1 MSFHA
6 IQLGRVGHKERIKAM
21 RLGVASVG
29 GKVADC
35 PHSDVATLEKLTAAH
50 DVRFAYTCGMHW
62 TERVAR
68 AFLESKGIP
77 SVVLDLGYFKRAKN
91 SADKT
96 GYNQIGLGKIGWVPE
111 REVDSSRWEALG
123 IPDAVAP
130 VTDRPRNVL
139 VLGQVPN
146 DSQHGMTEKKLNAW
160 LDERTKAFRDVGYRI
175 TFRPHPLHMRGKA
188 PTCDDIS
195 LPTTCSLAKALAQCS
210 HVVTFNSTAG
220 LEAILAGVHVVCDT
234 SCHYWPIATYGHNP
248 PGASKAAVMSHMH
261 SLAWSQW
268 TCAEIEPGDPLR
280 FLFPD
285 LVPSR
290 KPMRHLIAIP
300 YFGYNPKYLE
310 MLHEWVRTLKRT
322 APDAEF
328 VVFTHDAVSVM
339 DEFDY
344 PVIDLDISGY
354 KEVIRAGQPFD
365 IKGALMCEAA
375 IAIKRPFL
383 MLDSDALLVA
393 NPSDVLDSLAQNA
406 ACAMPIDHGAI
417 LSGHQLLCDEP
428 FPTVRKMCAG
438 VFWFGDVAGREALV
452 SHYLMAWRELLSHNC
467 PWTPCIPHLLEQYA
481 WSLAHHRMN
490 GATLPATLNWAPH
503 IVGESPHAIVNHLFG
518 HKKWNGNAPK
528 NT

>member
-6 IQLGRVGHKERIKAM
+6 IQLGRVGHKERIKSM

-29 GKVADC
+29 GTVVDC
-35 PHSDVATLEKLTAAH
+35 PYSDVATLERLITAH
-50 DVRFAYTCGMHW
+50 DFRLVYTCGMHW
-62 TERVAR
+62 TERAAR

-77 SVVLDLGYFKRAKN
+77 LVVLDLGYFKRAKD
-91 SADKT
+91 SKDRT

-111 REVDSSRWEALG
+111 REVDSSRWDALG

-146 DSQHGMTEKKLNAW
+146 DSQHHMTEKKLNAW
-160 LDERTKAFRDVGYRI
+160 FDKDMQEIRDAGTRI
-175 TFRPHPLHMRGKA
+175 IFRPHPLHMRGKA
-188 PTCDDIS
+188 PMCDEIS
-195 LPTTCSLAKALAQCS
+195 LPTKSSLQNELSKS
-210 HVVTFNSTAG
+210 SMVVTYNSTAG
-220 LEAILAGVHVVCDT
+220 LEAILAGIPVICDP
-234 SCHYWPIATYGHNP
+234 SAHYYGIADYGE
-248 PGASKAAVMSHMH
+248 GGCTKQDVMRHMH
-261 SLAWSQW
+261 RLAWSQW
-268 TCAEIEPGDPLR
+268 TCAEIETGDPLR

-285 LVPSR
+285 LVPAR
-290 KPMRHLIAIP
+290 NPMKHLIAIP
-300 YFGYNPKYLE
+300 YFGENPKYLE

-354 KEVIRAGQPFD
+354 REVMRDGQPFD

-375 IAIKRPFL
+375 LAIKRPFL

-393 NPSDVLDSLAQNA
+393 NPSDVLNSIAQNA

-438 VFWFGDVAGREALV
+438 VFWFGDVTRRKALV
-452 SHYLMAWRELLSHNC
+452 GHYLMAWRELFHHDF
-467 PWTPCIPHLLEQYA
+467 PWTPKIPHLLEQYA

-490 GATLPATLNWAPH
+490 GATLPASMNWAPH
-503 IVGESPHAIVNHLFG
+503 IVGTSPHAIVNHLFG
-518 HKKWNGNAPK
+518 HKKWNGKAPA

>member
-6 IQLGRVGHKERIKAM
+6 IQLGRVGHKERIKSM

-29 GKVADC
+29 GTVVDC
-35 PHSDVATLEKLTAAH
+35 PYSDVATLEKLTTVH
-50 DVRFAYTCGMHW
+50 DVRFVYTCGMHW
-62 TERVAR
+62 TERAAR
-68 AFLESKGIP
+68 SFLESKGIP
-77 SVVLDLGYFKRAKN
+77 LVVLDLGYFKRAKD
-91 SADKT
+91 SKDRT
-96 GYNQIGLGKIGWVPE
+96 GYNQIGIGKIGWVPSHD
-111 REVDSSRWEALG
+111 VDSSRWDALG

-130 VTDRPRNVL
+130 VSDRPRNVL

-146 DSQHGMTEKKLNAW
+146 DSQHHMTEKKLNAW
-160 LDERTKAFRDVGYRI
+160 FDERTKDFRDAGYHV
-175 TFRPHPLHMRGKA
+175 TFRPHPLHLRGKA

-195 LPTTCSLAKALAQCS
+195 LPTTCSLAKALAECS

-220 LEAILAGVHVVCDT
+220 LEAIMAGVPVLCDDDA
-234 SCHYWPIATYGHNP
+234 HYDCVSTYGY
-248 PGASKAAVMSHMH
+248 GDGDTTKSEVMSHMH
-261 SLAWSQW
+261 RLAWSQW
-268 TCAEIEPGDPLR
+268 TCAEIETGDPLR

-285 LVPSR
+285 LVPAR
-290 KPMRHLIAIP
+290 KPMKHLIAIP
-300 YFGYNPKYLE
+300 YFGDNPKYLE

-322 APDAEF
+322 AADAEF
-328 VVFTHDAVSVM
+328 VVFTHDTK
-339 DEFDY
+339 DIIKPLGY
-344 PVIDLDISGY
+344 PVLKLSIKGY
-354 KEVIRAGQPFD
+354 SDVLREGQPFD

-393 NPSDVLDSLAQNA
+393 NPSDVLDAIAQNA

-438 VFWFGDVAGREALV
+438 VFWFGDVSRRKALV
-452 SHYLMAWRELLSHNC
+452 GHYLMAWRELFHHDF
-467 PWTPCIPHLLEQYA
+467 PWTPKIPHLLEQYA
-481 WSLAHHRMN
+481 WSLAHFRMN
-490 GATLPATLNWAPH
+490 GATLPASMNWAPH

-518 HKKWNGNAPK
+518 HKKWNGKAPA